1 MGTTGDQGAPT
12 RIPKDTVGFHPILS
26 KEVEPRSDC
35 SPGQRGTRSN
45 RERSNRVSGPG
56 GFYSPL
62 FVVPKKDGGWRPII
76 NLKRLNQFLCTT
88 HFKMESI
95 LSLRDVLKKDDYMIK
110 VDLKD
115 AYLTVPIHAPH
126 RKYLRFLWNGTS
138 YQFKVLP
145 FGLSTAPWTFTK
157 IMRPVMAKLREQGL
171 RLIIYL
177 DDILLMADS
186 PEKLQYHTHI
196 LINLLQDLGFIL
208 NTKKCSLEPSQ
219 VIEFLSFLVDSRIM
233 KLFLPQEKVDQIKK
247 ECRSM
252 LKKGHSSARGLAH
265 LIGLL
270 TATIHACLPAP
281 LHYRGLQRLKHRA
294 LSTTQPYDQQVDL
307 DMDAIKDLQF
317 WITEIHK
324 WNGRPINLPTADLT
338 ITSDASTSGWG
349 ASCGTSQTGG
359 PMDCGGGPSTYQP
372 LGVESSLPSP
382 SDVCIQTEQPTHPAL
397 DQQSHCHSLP
407 ESQGWHNI
415 KSNIQPG
422 GGDLGMVSAEESDNP
437 CRTHSGEAKQSSRCR
452 ISSEFRFQ

>member
-1 MGTTGDQGAPT
+1 
-12 RIPKDTVGFHPILS
+12 
-26 KEVEPRSDC
+26 
-35 SPGQRGTRSN
+35 
-45 RERSNRVSGPG
+45 
-56 GFYSPL
+56 
-62 FVVPKKDGGWRPII
+62 
-76 NLKRLNQFLCTT
+76 
-88 HFKMESI
+88 
-95 LSLRDVLKKDDYMIK
+95 MIK

-126 RKYLRFLWNGTS
+126 RKYLQFLWNGTN
-138 YQFKVLP
+138 YQFKILP
-145 FGLSTAPWTFTK
+145 FGLSTAPRTFTK

-186 PEKLQYHTHI
+186 SEKLQYHTHI

-233 KLFLPQEKVDQIKK
+233 KLFLPQQKVDQIKK

-270 TATIHACLPAP
+270 TVTIHACLPAP

-294 LSTTQPYDQQVDL
+294 LLTTQSYNQQVNL

-324 WNGRPINLPTADLT
+324 WNGRPINLPMADLT

-359 PMDCGGGPSTYQP
+359 PWTVEEAQAHINLLELRAAFLALQTYASKLNNQHILLLIDNRTAIAYLNHKGGTISRAISN
-372 LGVESSLPSP
+372 LAVEIWEWCLRRNLTVHAEHIPGKLNNRADAESRRNLDSSDWRLDSKVF
-382 SDVCIQTEQPTHPAL
+382 SAL
-397 DQQSHCHSLP
+397 MLKMLAISIYLLQDTM
-407 ESQGWHNI
+407 HN
-415 KSNIQPG
+415 
-422 GGDLGMVSAEESDNP
+422 
-437 CRTHSGEAKQSSRCR
+437 
-452 ISSEFRFQ
+452 